1 MGMMMMIHFLSV
13 NNIMYN
19 LLVLIGMVQPDGGRS
34 LRLLCML
41 VPRQAEADF
50 SPVDLLQGR

>member
-1 MGMMMMIHFLSV
+1 MMIHFLSV